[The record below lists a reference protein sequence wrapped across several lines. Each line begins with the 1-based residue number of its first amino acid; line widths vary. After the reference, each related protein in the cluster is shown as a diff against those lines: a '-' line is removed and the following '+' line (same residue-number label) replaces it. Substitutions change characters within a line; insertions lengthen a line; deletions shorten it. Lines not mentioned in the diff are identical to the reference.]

1 MKKNYLW
8 KWLSV
13 MMVATLGIFITSCKP
28 DDPELSVSTTDIRL
42 KGTSDYQKIAVTA
55 RHTDWTVEVLEEGR
69 DWITAGKINNMVNVS
84 VKENPNKDSRK
95 GSIQISA
102 TEDAALY
109 HIIYVT
115 QEGGST
121 KLSVSPENVSF
132 SASGGEQNIQVTCNT
147 GWSVRGGND
156 WLTVEKLN
164 QKTIALSAKKNE
176 SSEKLETT
184 ITVSTDDGEGTKNV
198 KVSIAASEHTLTVSG
213 LDAEFD
219 AAEGNIQ
226 TAQELEITC
235 NSSWTIS
242 GKPDW
247 LSIDKL
253 SGTGSSKVKVWPNK
267 ANTSADKKEATLTIK
282 SANKTATKK
291 VVQRA
296 GKSSVKAVPI
306 NTVALYNQLAWEL
319 EATQNINS
327 FHWICLSESEMKRLT
342 EKELLGKLLETEE
355 KKFVDDYMCFP
366 AYDSDGNRIKEKT
379 TYYICTVSRDEKEE
393 MGEVVKTK
401 ITTPAFKDIDEDAYV
416 RFSDVYAD
424 MSAGFQFNVTKEGF
438 CDTYHLIYGCLPADY
453 NYPGVAFAFEIN
465 YYLKYNKKHWLAEI
479 WALEIVKNY
488 PNNHTFTYYTSL
500 LPYFPLATAY
510 GWGVFKDGSLS
521 SDLLGFKWDTS
532 QEQET
537 MRKATRA
544 SKNETNVVIRRSVE
558 EARAKKY
565 FSK

>member
-8 KWLSV
+8 KWLAV
-13 MMVATLGIFITSCKP
+13 MMVATLGIFITSCT
-28 DDPELSVSTTDIRL
+28 DDPELSVSTTDITL
-42 KGTSDYQKIAVTA
+42 KGTSDYKKIAVTA
-55 RHTDWTVEVLEEGR
+55 RHTDWTVEVLEDGR
-69 DWITAGKINNMVNVS
+69 DWITAGKTNNMVNVS

-164 QKTIALSAKKNE
+164 PKTIALSAKKNE

-198 KVSIAASEHTLTVSG
+198 KVSIAASEHTLEISG
-213 LDAEFD
+213 LDAPFD
-219 AAEGNIQ
+219 AAAGSVQ
-226 TAQELEITC
+226 TAQELTIKC
-235 NSSWTIS
+235 NSAWTIS
-242 GKPDW
+242 GKPNW
-247 LSIDKL
+247 LDISAL
-253 SGTGSSKVKVWPNK
+253 SGTGNSTVKVWANQ
-267 ANTSADKKEATLTIK
+267 ANTSSENRPATLTVK
-282 SANKTATKK
+282 SGNLSKSKTVYQRPGRSSAK
-291 VVQRA
+291 VT
-296 GKSSVKAVPI
+296 PI
-306 NTVALYNQLAWEL
+306 NIVALYNQLAWEL
-319 EATQNINS
+319 ESTKNVNL
-327 FHWICLSESEMKRLT
+327 FHWICLPESEIARLT
-342 EKELLGKLLETEE
+342 DKELLERLHETESL
-355 KKFVDDYMCFP
+355 KFVDDYMFFP
-366 AYDSDGNRIKEKT
+366 AYDHDQNRIKEKT
-379 TYYICTVSRDEKEE
+379 TYYICTIAYDEKDEI
-393 MGEVVKTK
+393 GELVKSK

-416 RFSDVYAD
+416 SFSDVYAD
-424 MSAGFQFNVTKEGF
+424 MSAGFQFTVTKEGF
-438 CDTYHLIYGCLPADY
+438 CDTYHMIYGCLPADY

-465 YYLKYNKKHWLAEI
+465 YYLKYNKKHWLAEN

-500 LPYFPLATAY
+500 LPYIPLATAY

-565 FSK
+565 FNK